1 MAKDSIIHVV
11 QIVNPT
17 QCHCDSL
24 HNAIYKLVASSNA
37 TNNCDVVSTL
47 IICVTVLLVVLL
59 VLGVL
64 VYSSNK
70 QDVISDR
77 ERIKKLE
84 EQIKNKADKKE

>member
-1 MAKDSIIHVV
+1 MTQDSILHVV

-24 HNAIYKLVASSNA
+24 HNSMCNLVASSNA
-37 TNNCDVVSTL
+37 TNSFDVESTL

-59 VLGVL
+59 TMGVL

-70 QDVISDR
+70 QDVSNLR
-77 ERIKKLE
+77 NCIKQLE
-84 EQIKNKADKKE
+84 EQIKKKADK